1 MTAKNSKEKTAI
13 DLGDGRRLELYR
25 EDYGRDPK
33 HHPVSEITLVKEPPE
48 SKDTKKIV
56 NTALLSALSAVIAL
70 VSLVLSFVMYGN
82 MWGWLVLILV
92 TVASAGLAISSL
104 ISTLRLIQFNYREK
118 EEGRIDIYHMNE
130 RYLDEIERL
139 QAINIIMPDLIQM
152 QSKQIIEKLAD
163 GKQDYQLK
171 RHQLRR
177 IIEDMEKDAAETY
190 NPNPDNKKSI
200 FMQKNDTEETV
211 NVGDVSSN
219 ETQSQQ

>member
-25 EDYGRDPK
+25 DYGRDPK
-33 HHPVSEITLVKEPPE
+33 NPPVSEITLLKDPP
-48 SKDTKKIV
+48 KDKDIKKIV
-56 NTALLSALSAVIAL
+56 NTALLSALSAAIAL

-92 TVASAGLAISSL
+92 TVASAGLAISNL

-163 GKQDYQLK
+163 GKQDYQMK

-177 IIEDMEKDAAETY
+177 IIEDMEKDVAENY
-190 NPNPDNKKSI
+190 SSNPDDKRSI
-200 FMQKNDTEETV
+200 FMPKNDTEETT
-211 NVGDVSSN
+211 NVDAASLIEN
-219 ETQSQQ
+219 PDQ

>member
-25 EDYGRDPK
+25 DYGRDPK
-33 HHPVSEITLVKEPPE
+33 HPPVSEITLLKEPPE

-82 MWGWLVLILV
+82 MWGWLALILV
-92 TVASAGLAISSL
+92 TVASSGFAISNL

-152 QSKQIIEKLAD
+152 QSEQIIGKLAD
-163 GKQDYQLK
+163 SKQDYQMK

-177 IIEDMEKDAAETY
+177 IIEDMEKDVAETY
-190 NPNPDNKKSI
+190 SSNPNDKKSI
-200 FMQKNDTEETV
+200 FMPKNDTEETT
-211 NVGDVSSN
+211 DVDAASLIEN
-219 ETQSQQ
+219 PDQ

>member
-1 MTAKNSKEKTAI
+1 MTAKNSKEKTTI
-13 DLGDGRRLELYR
+13 DLGEGRRLELYR
-25 EDYGRDPK
+25 DYSRDPK
-33 HHPVSEITLVKEPPE
+33 HPPISEITLLKEPPE
-48 SKDTKKIV
+48 DKDTKKIV
-56 NTALLSALSAVIAL
+56 KSALFSSLSAIIAL
-70 VSLVLSFVMYGN
+70 VALTLSFVMYGN
-82 MWGWLVLILV
+82 MWGWLALILV
-92 TVASAGLAISSL
+92 TVASAGFAISSL

-152 QSKQIIEKLAD
+152 QSRQIVEKLSD

-177 IIEDMEKDAAETY
+177 IIEDMEKDVAETHSS
-190 NPNPDNKKSI
+190 NPDDKKSI
-200 FMQKNDTEETV
+200 FMPKNDTEEIA
-211 NVGDVSSN
+211 NVGDVSSS

>member
-25 EDYGRDPK
+25 DYGRDPK
-33 HHPVSEITLVKEPPE
+33 HPPVSEITLVKEPPE

-82 MWGWLVLILV
+82 MWGWLALILV
-92 TVASAGLAISSL
+92 TVASAGFAISNL
-104 ISTLRLIQFNYREK
+104 ISTLRLIQFNYQEK

-152 QSKQIIEKLAD
+152 QSEQIIGKLAD
-163 GKQDYQLK
+163 SKQDYQLK

-177 IIEDMEKDAAETY
+177 IIEDMEKDVAETY
-190 NPNPDNKKSI
+190 NSNPDDKKSI
-200 FMQKNDTEETV
+200 FMPKNDTEEIA
-211 NVGDVSSN
+211 NVGDVSSS
-219 ETQSQQ
+219 ETQNQQ

>member
-1 MTAKNSKEKTAI
+1 MTAKNSKEKIAI

-25 EDYGRDPK
+25 DYSRDPK
-33 HHPVSEITLVKEPPE
+33 HPPVSEITLLKEPPE
-48 SKDTKKIV
+48 EKDIKKIV

-70 VSLVLSFVMYGN
+70 VSLVLSFIMYGN
-82 MWGWLVLILV
+82 MWGWLALILI
-92 TVASAGLAISSL
+92 TVASTGVAISNL

-152 QSKQIIEKLAD
+152 QSEQIIGKLAD
-163 GKQDYQLK
+163 SKQDYQMK

-177 IIEDMEKDAAETY
+177 IIEDMEKDVAETY
-190 NPNPDNKKSI
+190 SSNPDDKKSI
-200 FMQKNDTEETV
+200 FMPKNDTEETT
-211 NVGDVSSN
+211 DVDAASLIEN
-219 ETQSQQ
+219 PDQ

>member
-25 EDYGRDPK
+25 DYGRDPK
-33 HHPVSEITLVKEPPE
+33 HPPVSEITLLKEPPE
-48 SKDTKKIV
+48 EKDIKKIV
-56 NTALLSALSAVIAL
+56 NTALLSALSAIIAL
-70 VSLVLSFVMYGN
+70 VSLVLSFIMYGN
-82 MWGWLVLILV
+82 MWGWLALILI
-92 TVASAGLAISSL
+92 TVASTGVAISNL

-152 QSKQIIEKLAD
+152 QSEQIIGKLAD
-163 GKQDYQLK
+163 SKQDYQMK

-177 IIEDMEKDAAETY
+177 IIEDMEKDVAETY
-190 NPNPDNKKSI
+190 NSNPDDKKNI
-200 FMQKNDTEETV
+200 FMPKNDTEETT
-211 NVGDVSSN
+211 DVDAASLIEN
-219 ETQSQQ
+219 PDQ

>member
-25 EDYGRDPK
+25 DYGRDPK

-48 SKDTKKIV
+48 NKDTKKIV

-92 TVASAGLAISSL
+92 TVASAGLAIRNL

-139 QAINIIMPDLIQM
+139 QAINIIMPYLIQM
-152 QSKQIIEKLAD
+152 QSKQIIENLAD

-219 ETQSQQ
+219 ETQNQQ